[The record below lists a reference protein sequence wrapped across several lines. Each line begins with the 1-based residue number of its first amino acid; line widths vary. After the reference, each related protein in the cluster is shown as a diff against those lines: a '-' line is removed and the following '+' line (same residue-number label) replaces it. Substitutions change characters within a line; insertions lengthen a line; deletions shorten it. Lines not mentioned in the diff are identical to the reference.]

1 MEPKTYTL
9 TIGGKDLIV
18 EIGKLAPLCNGSCTV
33 RMGDTVILAT
43 AVMSKS
49 ARPGVNFLPL
59 MVNYQ
64 EKMYA
69 SGQIKGSRFVKRET
83 RPSDDKVLMARV
95 SDRTYRPLFPKYFRR
110 DIQVMLT
117 TLSYDRENEHDMV
130 ATTAGSIA
138 LSISDIPFEG
148 PTATVRVGL
157 MEGQL
162 VLNPTMQ
169 QRETSDLDLIVSATT
184 ENVVMIEA
192 GANEVT
198 EEKMVE
204 AIQFGKE
211 AANKIAVFIKG
222 IQDELGKEK
231 LVTEAPE
238 KNQEIINYVNENYA
252 EKIMTALYEK
262 PGKLE
267 RFGYFR
273 EVGEEVTE
281 ALKETVPEEDL
292 GQIPDAVNKLVKAT
306 VRKNILENNKRIG
319 GRAMDEIRP
328 LNIEAGLLPR
338 THGSALFNRG
348 ETQGLTTCTLGSP
361 GDAQL
366 IDGIEGEQKKHY
378 FHHYNFPPFSV
389 GETSNRLYTG
399 NREIGH
405 GSLAER
411 ALMPVLPSKDDFPY
425 TIRTVTEI
433 LSSNG
438 SSSMAAACG
447 SSLALMNAGVPLKA
461 AVAGVAMGMMTDHD
475 DPSKYRILTDLQDEE
490 DMGGDMD
497 FKVTGTRK
505 GITAI
510 QMDIKLKSLEDHVF
524 VEALNDAKKGRLF
537 ILDAMDAVISQAGE
551 MSDYAPR
558 LLSMKVNPEKI
569 RFIIGP
575 GGEMINKIIAETG
588 VQSIDL
594 EDDGSVVITSV
605 GGEAAKKAEQWI
617 KDITADPE
625 VGMVYK
631 NCKVTKMLEIGAIV
645 EFMPGKEGMVHIS
658 EVANEHVTDIGKY
671 LKEKQLVNVKLLKVD
686 EARGRFSLTIKGIPQ
701 PGAEGAPAQ
710 QMAA

>member
-1 MEPKTYTL
+1 MEPKSFTL
-9 TIGGKDLIV
+9 NLGGKDMIV
-18 EIGKLAPLCNGSCTV
+18 ETGKLAQLSNGSCTIRV
-33 RMGDTVILAT
+33 GDTVILAT
-43 AVMSKS
+43 AVMSKG
-49 ARPGVNFLPL
+49 ARAGVDFLPL

-69 SGQIKGSRFVKRET
+69 SGKIKGSRFIKREG
-83 RPSDDKVLMARV
+83 RPADDKTLMSRAA
-95 SDRTYRPLFPKYFRR
+95 DRTYRPLFPKGFHV

-117 TLSYDRENEHDMV
+117 TLSYDMENEHDMV
-130 ATTAGSIA
+130 ATNAGSVA
-138 LSISDIPFEG
+138 LSISNIPFEG
-148 PTATVRVGL
+148 PTGTVRVGL
-157 MEGQL
+157 INDQL
-162 VLNPTMQ
+162 VLNPTLE
-169 QRETSDLDLIVSATT
+169 QRGDSDLDLIVSADVN
-184 ENVVMIEA
+184 NVIMIEA

-198 EEKMVE
+198 EEKMLE

-211 AANKIAVFIKG
+211 AAMRIAAFIKE
-222 IQDELGKEK
+222 IQNEIGVEK
-231 LVTEAPE
+231 MVFVAPE
-238 KNQEIINYVNENYA
+238 KNQEIINYVNETYA

-273 EVGEEVTE
+273 EVGEEAKE
-281 ALKETVPEEDL
+281 ALKDRVPEEDL
-292 GQIPDAVNKLVKAT
+292 GQVSAAVDKLVKNT
-306 VRKNILENNKRIG
+306 VRKNILQNNKRIG

-328 LNIEAGLLPR
+328 LSIEVGLLPR

-366 IDGIEGEQKKHY
+366 IDGIEGEEKRYY

-389 GETSNRLYTG
+389 GEASNRLYTG

-405 GSLAER
+405 GFLAER
-411 ALMPVLPSKDDFPY
+411 ALIPVLPSREDFPY
-425 TIRTVTEI
+425 TIRTVSEI
-433 LSSNG
+433 LASNG

-461 AVAGVAMGMMTDHD
+461 AVGGVAMGLMTDHD
-475 DPSKYRILTDLQDEE
+475 NPSVYKIITDLQDEE

-510 QMDIKLKSLEDHVF
+510 QMDIKLKSLADNIF
-524 VEALNDAKKGRLF
+524 VEALTDAKKGRLF
-537 ILDAMDAVISQAGE
+537 ILDEMDKVISQAGE
-551 MSDYAPR
+551 MSEFAPR
-558 LLSMKVNPEKI
+558 LLPMKVNPEKI

-575 GGEMINKIIAETG
+575 GGEMINRIIAETG
-588 VQSIDL
+588 VQSIDI

-605 GGEAAKKAEQWI
+605 GGDSAKKAEQWI
-617 KDITADPE
+617 KDLTADPV
-625 VGMVYK
+625 VGTIYK
-631 NCKVTKMLEIGAIV
+631 NCKVTKLLEVGAIV

-658 EVANEHVTDIGKY
+658 EVANEHVTDISKY
-671 LKEKQLVNVKLLKVD
+671 LREKQIINVKLLKVD
-686 EARGRFSLTIKGIPQ
+686 LMKGRFSLTIKGIPQ
-701 PGAEGAPAQ
+701 PGAEGATPGV
-710 QMAA
+710 